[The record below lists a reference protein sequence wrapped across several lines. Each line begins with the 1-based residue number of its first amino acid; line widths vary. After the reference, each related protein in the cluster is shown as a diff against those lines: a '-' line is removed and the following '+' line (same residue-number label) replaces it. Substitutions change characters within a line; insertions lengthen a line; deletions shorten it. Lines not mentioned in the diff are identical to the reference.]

1 MAPTFLH
8 RLALAVPLLGL
19 FACSDPAPSTI
30 HAKEVDKKGAPR
42 QVQAEFRD
50 STIVDFWIEG
60 RLAWKLRTRNL
71 TQELR
76 SQRVNAKP
84 VDLTAYDEQ
93 GNVSAH
99 IVSDSGNMDRNLR
112 YFRARGH
119 VVGSNAKGMRLQ
131 ADSLLFD
138 KDADRISTE
147 SKVTVR
153 TEMGD
158 VLSGRGFRSDSYLNR
173 WEILS
178 GVSGSLRNLS
188 PLQGL
193 MQ

>member
-1 MAPTFLH
+1 M
-8 RLALAVPLLGL
+8 
-19 FACSDPAPSTI
+19 ACSDPAPVTI
-30 HAKEVDKKGAPR
+30 RAKEVEKPAAARK
-42 QVQAEFRD
+42 VQAEFRD
-50 STIVDFWIEG
+50 STVLDFWVEG
-60 RLAWKLRTRNL
+60 RLAWKLKTRHL

-76 SQRVNAKP
+76 SQRVHAKP
-84 VDLTAYDEQ
+84 VDLTAYDEK
-93 GNVSAH
+93 GRISAH
-99 IVSDSGNMDRNLR
+99 IVSDSGNMDKNLR

-147 SKVTVR
+147 SRVTVR
-153 TEMGD
+153 TEVGD
-158 VLSGRGFRSDSYLNR
+158 VLTGRGFRSDAHLHR
-173 WEILS
+173 WEIVS

>member
-1 MAPTFLH
+1 VDPSFLQ
-8 RLALAVPLLGL
+8 RLALLSGLLILG
-19 FACSDPAPSTI
+19 ACSDPTPPTI
-30 HAKEVDKKGAPR
+30 HAKEVDQAAPR
-42 QVQAEFRD
+42 QVEAEFKD
-50 STIVDFWIEG
+50 STVVDFWIEG
-60 RLAWKLRTRNL
+60 RLAWKLHTKHL

-76 SQRVNAKP
+76 SQRVHAKP
-84 VDLTAYDEQ
+84 VDLVAYDEKGQ
-93 GNVSAH
+93 VSAH

-119 VVGSNAKGMRLQ
+119 VVGTNAKGMRLL
-131 ADSLLFD
+131 ADSLLYD

-147 SKVTVR
+147 SHVTVH
-153 TEMGD
+153 TETGD

-178 GVSGSLRNLS
+178 GVTGSLRNLS